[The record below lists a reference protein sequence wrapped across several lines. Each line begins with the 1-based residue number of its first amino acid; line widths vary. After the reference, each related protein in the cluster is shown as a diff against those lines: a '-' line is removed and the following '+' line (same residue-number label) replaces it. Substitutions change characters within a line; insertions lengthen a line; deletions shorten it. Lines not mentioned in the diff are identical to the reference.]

1 MGQPIDINGEI
12 VQSGSPDQ
20 HILAGQNPNVGIIQG
35 IFQSFSDA
43 PGGLEEE
50 LHELMYSFGAEY
62 WYDNQFAVRG
72 GYFHE
77 HATKGNRKY
86 MTAGLGLKLNVF
98 GIGVSYLVPTNSQRN
113 PLDNTLRFSL
123 NFDFESFT
131 AQYKKSSG
139 SESSE

>member
-1 MGQPIDINGEI
+1 MF
-12 VQSGSPDQ
+12 S
-20 HILAGQNPNVGIIQG
+20 
-35 IFQSFSDA
+35 SFADA
-43 PGGLEEE
+43 PGGGTEEMRE
-50 LHELMYSFGAEY
+50 IMYSFGAEY
-62 WYDNQFAVRG
+62 WYDNQFAVRA

-123 NFDFESFT
+123 SFDFETFT
-131 AQYKKSSG
+131 AQYKKTTG